1 MLSPRTSL
9 HLVNNIDEAMKMKRW
24 LSEDRNRSCIAI
36 DTETSGL
43 NPYKKDARLRLVQM
57 GDLETGW
64 SVPWEQWGGVFMECL
79 NDWQGEIALHNVAFD
94 AKFLTRFANWNI
106 PWHRIHDTMIMG
118 RISYPSSKADFG
130 LKDLGERFIDPRIKI
145 GEEKLNAAFKKGG
158 YDWNSIPI
166 ELEAYWAYGALDTVA
181 TAHLFEFFRA
191 DLKYPKVYDLE
202 MGTLRVCSNM
212 EQRGAR
218 VDLPYCYEQRDKLEE
233 YVNELKD
240 YGQKRY
246 GLLLSSNEQL
256 VEYFQNRGAQF
267 SVFTDKGAP
276 SVDKE
281 QLEFFTLEKDSEIK
295 QLAKDTL
302 AMRKADKLRGSYF
315 ETFIN
320 NEVDGIVHPKI
331 NTMGAITSR
340 MSITGPALQTLPS
353 KDSLVRNAII
363 PREGNVMAM
372 SDLDQVEFRFF
383 SVLAEDHDLQQTFI
397 RADEIGS
404 DAFTEIGREVYSDP
418 DMQKSDVRRALVK
431 TYIYSSLYG
440 ASIKKQ
446 AISAGVELEVMQSV
460 AAKMNSRFP
469 GMKRFQQ
476 GMMNIV
482 DSRWRQENDGY
493 IYTPTTQ
500 RRLPVERDKAY
511 KATNYSIQS
520 SCADIFKQNL
530 LKLDASGL
538 GPYLVAPVHDEI
550 IMDIP
555 QELAAEVMPVAL
567 ECMTNYNY
575 PVPLTAGLDG
585 PFTSWGAKYAAAK

>member
-1 MLSPRTSL
+1 MPLSPKTQVR
-9 HLVNNIDEAMKMKRW
+9 LVNTIDDAMDMKRW
-24 LSEDRNRSCIAI
+24 LSDDRNRSCIAI
-36 DTETSGL
+36 DTET
-43 NPYKKDARLRLVQM
+43 NTTKPYAKDAKLRLVQM
-57 GDLETGW
+57 GDTLSGW

-79 NDWQGEIALHNVAFD
+79 DSWQGEIAAHNLPFD
-94 AKFLTRFANWNI
+94 AKFLKRFANWEI
-106 PWHRIHDTMIMG
+106 PWHRTHDTAIMG
-118 RISYPSSKADFG
+118 RIMYPGQSAK
-130 LKDLGERFIDPRIKI
+130 LKDMGEKYIDPRFKI
-145 GEEKLNAAFKKGG
+145 GEQKLKEAFKKGG
-158 YDWNSIPI
+158 WDYGTIPL
-166 ELEAYWAYGALDTVA
+166 ELEIYWAYGALDTIG
-181 TAHLFEFFRA
+181 TAHLFDFLRA

-202 MGTLRVCSNM
+202 MGTQRVCFNM
-212 EQRGAR
+212 EDRGAR
-218 VDLPYCYEQRDKLEE
+218 INLDYCYKQRDALEK
-233 YVNELKD
+233 YVNELKE
-240 YGQKRY
+240 YGQNRF
-246 GLLLSSNEQL
+246 GVNLGSSDQL
-256 VEYFQNRGAQF
+256 VDFFKKRDMKF
-267 SVFTDKGAP
+267 TIFTDSGAE
-276 SVDKE
+276 SADKE
-281 QLEFFTLEKDSEIK
+281 QLEYFTLEKDPEVK
-295 QLAKDTL
+295 MLARTALD
-302 AMRKADKLRGSYF
+302 MRKADKLRGSYF
-315 ETFIN
+315 ETFIE
-320 NEVDGIVHPKI
+320 NEVDGIVHPNI
-331 NTMGAITSR
+331 NTMGAVTSR

-353 KDSLVRNAII
+353 KDALVRKAII

-446 AISAGVELEVMQSV
+446 AISAGVELEVMQGV

-482 DSRWRQENDGY
+482 DTRWRTEGDGY
-493 IYTPTTQ
+493 INTPTTG

-530 LKLDASGL
+530 LRLDAAGL

-555 QELAAEVMPVAL
+555 QNLAAEVMPIAL
-567 ECMTNYNY
+567 ECMTNTNY

-585 PFTSWGAKYAAAK
+585 PFTSWGAKYEKKS

>member
-1 MLSPRTSL
+1 MTLSGRTSL
-9 HLVNNIDEAMKMKRW
+9 RLVNTIDDAMAMKRW
-24 LSEDRNRSCIAI
+24 LSEDRNREAIAI

-43 NPYKKDARLRLVQM
+43 SPFKKDARLRLVQM

-64 SVPWEQWGGVFMECL
+64 SVPWDQWGGVFMECL
-79 NDWQGEIALHNVAFD
+79 NSWKGEIALHNVAFD
-94 AKFLTRFANWNI
+94 ARFLTIFANWQI
-106 PWHRIHDTMIMG
+106 PWHRIHDTMIMS
-118 RISYPSSKADFG
+118 RIMYPGAPAG
-130 LKDLGERFIDPRIKI
+130 LKDMGAKYIDPRIKI
-145 GEEKLNAAFKKGG
+145 GEEKLKAAFKKGK
-158 YDWNSIPI
+158 YDWNTVPI

-181 TAHLFEFFRA
+181 TAHLFHFLRA
-191 DLKYPKVYDLE
+191 DQKFPTVYDLE

-212 EQRGAR
+212 ELRGAR
-218 VDLPYCYEQRDKLEE
+218 IDLDYCYQQRDALEK
-233 YVNELKD
+233 YVDELKV
-240 YGQKRY
+240 YGQQRF
-246 GLLLSSNEQL
+246 GVNLGSTDQL
-256 VEYFQNRGAQF
+256 VDFFKKREMKF
-267 SVFTDKGAP
+267 SVFTDSGAE
-276 SVDKE
+276 SADKE
-281 QLEFFTLEKDSEIK
+281 QMEYFTLEKDPEVK
-295 QLAKDTL
+295 ELAKSVL
-302 AMRKADKLRGSYF
+302 ELRKADKLRGSYF
-315 ETFIN
+315 ETFIE

-383 SVLAEDHDLQQTFI
+383 SILAEDHDLQQTFI

-418 DMQKSDVRRALVK
+418 NMQKSDVRRALVK

-446 AISAGVELEVMQSV
+446 AISAGVELEVMQGVSD
-460 AAKMNSRFP
+460 KMNSRFP

-476 GMMNIV
+476 GMMSIV
-482 DSRWRQENDGY
+482 DERWRKEGDGY
-493 IYTPTTQ
+493 IYTPTTG

-538 GPYLVAPVHDEI
+538 GPFLVAPVHDEI

-555 QELAAEVMPVAL
+555 QELAQEVMPVAL
-567 ECMTNYNY
+567 ECMTNNSF

-585 PFTSWGAKYAAAK
+585 PFKSWGAKYEKSK

>member
-1 MLSPRTSL
+1 MPLSPKTQVR
-9 HLVNNIDEAMKMKRW
+9 LVNTIDDAMAMKRW
-24 LSEDRNRSCIAI
+24 LSEDRNRNCIAI
-36 DTETSGL
+36 DTETTSL
-43 NPYKKDARLRLVQM
+43 KPYAKDAKLRLVQM
-57 GDLETGW
+57 GDTLSGW
-64 SVPWEQWGGVFMECL
+64 SVPWDQWGGVFMECL
-79 NDWQGEIALHNVAFD
+79 NAWQGDIALHNLPYD
-94 AKFLTRFANWNI
+94 AKYLTRFADWQI
-106 PWHRIHDTMIMG
+106 PWHRVHDTAIMS
-118 RISYPSSKADFG
+118 RIIYPGGKAG
-130 LKDLGERFIDPRIKI
+130 LKDMGAKYIDPRFKI
-145 GEEKLNAAFKKGG
+145 GEEKLKLAFKKGG
-158 YDWNSIPI
+158 YDYATVPI
-166 ELEAYWAYGALDTVA
+166 ELEAYWAYGALDTIG
-181 TAHLFEFFRA
+181 TAHLFDFLRA
-191 DLKYPKVYDLE
+191 DLRYPTVYDLE
-202 MGTLRVCSNM
+202 MGTQRVCYNM
-212 EQRGAR
+212 EARGAR
-218 VDLPYCYEQRDKLEE
+218 INIDYCYEQRDALEK
-233 YVNELKD
+233 YVDDLKA
-240 YGQKRY
+240 YGQERY
-246 GLLLSSNEQL
+246 GLSLSSTDQL
-256 VEYFQNRGAQF
+256 VDYFQKREMQF
-267 SVFTDKGAP
+267 SVFTDSGAP

-281 QLEFFTLEKDSEIK
+281 QLEFFTLEKDLEVKS
-295 QLAKDTL
+295 LARTVLD
-302 AMRKADKLRGSYF
+302 MRKADKLRGSYF
-315 ETFIN
+315 ETFIE
-320 NEVDGIVHPKI
+320 NEVDGIVHPNI
-331 NTMGAITSR
+331 NTMGAVTSR

-353 KDSLVRNAII
+353 KDALVRKAII
-363 PREGNVMAM
+363 PHEGNIMAM

-446 AISAGVELEVMQSV
+446 AISAGVELEVMQGV
-460 AAKMNSRFP
+460 ASKMNSRFP

-482 DSRWRQENDGY
+482 DTRWRNEGDGY
-493 IYTPTTQ
+493 INTPTTG

-555 QELAAEVMPVAL
+555 QELAAEVMPIAL
-567 ECMTNYNY
+567 ECMTNTNY

-585 PFTSWGAKYAAAK
+585 PFTSWGAKYEKS

>member
-1 MLSPRTSL
+1 MVLSNKTQVR
-9 HLVNNIDEAMKMKRW
+9 LVNTIDDAMAMKRW
-24 LSEDRNRSCIAI
+24 LSEDRNRSCIAV
-36 DTETSGL
+36 DTETTSL
-43 NPYKKDARLRLVQM
+43 KPFSNEAKLRLVQM
-57 GDLETGW
+57 GDTQNGW
-64 SVPWEQWGGVFMECL
+64 AVPWDQWGGVFMECL
-79 NDWQGEIALHNVAFD
+79 NAWEGPIALHNLPYD
-94 AKFLTRFANWNI
+94 AKYLTRFAGWQI
-106 PWHRIHDTMIMG
+106 PWHRVHDTAIMS
-118 RISYPSSKADFG
+118 RIMHPGESAG
-130 LKDLGERFIDPRIKI
+130 LKDASAKYIDPRFKI
-145 GEEKLNAAFKKGG
+145 GEEKLKEAFKKGKW
-158 YDWNSIPI
+158 DFATIPL
-166 ELEAYWAYGALDTVA
+166 ELEAYWAYGALDTVG
-181 TAHLFEFFRA
+181 TANLFDFFRA
-191 DLKYPKVYDLE
+191 DLKYPGVYDLE
-202 MGTLRVCSNM
+202 MGAQRVCYNM
-212 EQRGAR
+212 ETRGAR
-218 VDLPYCYEQRDKLEE
+218 INIDYCYTQRDNLEK
-233 YVNELKD
+233 YVDDLKD
-240 YGQKRY
+240 YGQKHY
-246 GLLLSSNEQL
+246 GVLLSSNEQL
-256 VEYFQNRGAQF
+256 VDYFLKRDAKF
-267 SVFTDKGAP
+267 TVFTDKGAP

-281 QLEFFTLEKDSEIK
+281 QLEYFTLEKDPEVKS
-295 QLAKDTL
+295 LAKTALD
-302 AMRKADKLRGSYF
+302 MRKADKLRGSYF
-315 ETFIN
+315 ETFIE
-320 NEVDGIVHPKI
+320 NEVDGIVHPNI

-383 SVLAEDHDLQQTFI
+383 SILAEDHDLQQTFI

-404 DAFTEIGREVYSDP
+404 DAFTEIGREVYNDP
-418 DMQKSDVRRALVK
+418 NMQKGDTRRALVK

-446 AISAGVELEVMQSV
+446 AISAGVEIEVMQGVSD
-460 AAKMNSRFP
+460 KMNSRFP

-482 DSRWRQENDGY
+482 DKRWRTEGDGY

-555 QELAAEVMPVAL
+555 SELAAEVMPIAL
-567 ECMTNYNY
+567 ECMTNNNY

-585 PFTSWGAKYAAAK
+585 PFKSWGAKYEKSK